1 MKIAPEE
8 GKDWESVVT
17 DVFFDEGQIVMEIKD
32 LEIRGS
38 GEIESKSGSTE
49 ILKIRAPIELCQ
61 LVITPEQE
69 MTNDGILHPK
79 FEIADAVFQIHKE
92 QFYVDVTGD
101 MPLFKEARIEKEIKE
116 WLNNNLK
123 QFENDFKAAL

>member
-8 GKDWESVVT
+8 GKDWETIIT

-38 GEIESKSGSTE
+38 GEIESNTGTTE

-61 LVITPEQE
+61 LVLTPEQE
-69 MTNDGILHPK
+69 LSDDGILHPK
-79 FEIADAVFQIHKE
+79 FEIADSVFQIHKD

-101 MPLFKEARIEKEIKE
+101 MPLYKEAKIEKEIKE
-116 WLNNNLK
+116 WLEKNMK
-123 QFENDFKAAL
+123 QFEKDFRAAL